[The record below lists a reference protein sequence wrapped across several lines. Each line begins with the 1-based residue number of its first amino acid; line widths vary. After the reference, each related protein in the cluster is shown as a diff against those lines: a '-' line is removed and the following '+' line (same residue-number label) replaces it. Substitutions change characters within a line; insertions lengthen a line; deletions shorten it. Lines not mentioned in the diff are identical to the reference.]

1 MIKRFIFLI
10 LFLLFFGV
18 SYCQMLRVDRYDSL
32 CIPSYR
38 FTATDENI
46 FLIYENRNSFKVTF
60 KTDIRNYR
68 IRYKVI
74 GRVRFIFDL
83 VCNDVR
89 NRTFVYSSGLAI
101 RF

>member
-1 MIKRFIFLI
+1 MKTKLYI
-10 LFLLFFGV
+10 LFFLLFFKF
-18 SYCQMLRVDRYDSL
+18 SYGQMFKIDRYDSL